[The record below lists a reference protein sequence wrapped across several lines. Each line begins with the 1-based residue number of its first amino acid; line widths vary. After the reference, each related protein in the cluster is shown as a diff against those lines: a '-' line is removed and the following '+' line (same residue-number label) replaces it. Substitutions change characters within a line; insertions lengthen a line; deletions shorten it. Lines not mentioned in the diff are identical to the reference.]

1 MALRRR
7 RTHCTYETLSKMFGI
22 SRATVANY
30 MKSLNDAGVVKRVGS
45 DKDGHW
51 EVL

>member
-1 MALRRR
+1 MN
-7 RTHCTYETLSKMFGI
+7 ETLRKKFGI

-30 MKSLNDAGVVKRVGS
+30 MKSLNEAGEVKRVGS

-51 EVL
+51 DVLKHSE

>member
-1 MALRRR
+1 MN
-7 RTHCTYETLSKMFGI
+7 ETLRKKFGI

-30 MKSLNDAGVVKRVGS
+30 MKSLNEAGEVKRVGS

-51 EVL
+51 DVLKHSK